1 MPKRPL
7 YNEKW
12 RPEFTDDIYSIIANG
27 GSIRIIAN
35 KYDVD
40 RETAWRWLM
49 KDADKYREARDSR
62 VSIRVE
68 GMFEC
73 FDELRKG
80 TLDVAVFREMK
91 DVIKWTSGRES
102 SSLYADS
109 KKDIADAI
117 VSYQSYLDTLPKK

>member
-68 GMFEC
+68 GGPGGLYRLFSRCCAIMPF
-73 FDELRKG
+73 L
-80 TLDVAVFREMK
+80 LAVVVA
-91 DVIKWTSGRES
+91 INRES
-102 SSLYADS
+102 TRFTAKATENYAENRGTAL
-109 KKDIADAI
+109 ADE
-117 VSYQSYLDTLPKK
+117 VK